1 MAILASLLLSLPA
14 EAQRIETRKDS
25 TEMQYV
31 YYPVGIS
38 KLDPNFQ
45 GNSRTLNDIVNT
57 LLQLQY
63 DRSRQ
68 IDSISVHIAGLA
80 SIEGPAALNERLAD
94 QRAAALRDYLV
105 DKTGLTPNYF
115 FIQKA
120 KRNWNEFRKVVT
132 EKRFEGY
139 EEVLSIIDNE
149 TDDDTRYRLIRNLRG
164 GSVFRY
170 LQQEVLPSQRN
181 ASVVT
186 IYIYKVEIPEEKEPV
201 QETEPYT
208 PPQIVE
214 VTIPAEPEPV
224 KEVEDDEIQPWI
236 AIKTNMLFDAV
247 LCPNLEVE
255 VPIGWSRWSVMAEWW
270 TPWYRW
276 RGNGRHNRSYEL
288 LTLGAEVRYWLSK
301 RKTETPR
308 LLRGHFVGA
317 YAAGGKYDI
326 QKGGDANH
334 EGWQGEFTSL
344 GLTYGYSSYIG
355 KHWRLEFS
363 VSAGYV
369 GGPKRKYHGMFDD
382 GHLIWQHSNRL
393 HYVGPTKAKVSIA
406 YLIGKRV
413 QKKGGQ
419 L

>member
-1 MAILASLLLSLPA
+1 
-14 EAQRIETRKDS
+14 
-25 TEMQYV
+25 MQYV
-31 YYPVGIS
+31 YYPVGVS

-120 KRNWNEFRKVVT
+120 KRNWYEFRKVVT

-186 IYIYKVEIPEEKEPV
+186 IYIYKVE
-201 QETEPYT
+201 
-208 PPQIVE
+208 
-214 VTIPAEPEPV
+214 
-224 KEVEDDEIQPWI
+224 
-236 AIKTNMLFDAV
+236 M
-247 LCPNLEVE
+247 
-255 VPIGWSRWSVMAEWW
+255 S
-270 TPWYRW
+270 
-276 RGNGRHNRSYEL
+276 
-288 LTLGAEVRYWLSK
+288 
-301 RKTETPR
+301 
-308 LLRGHFVGA
+308 LR
-317 YAAGGKYDI
+317 
-326 QKGGDANH
+326 
-334 EGWQGEFTSL
+334 
-344 GLTYGYSSYIG
+344 
-355 KHWRLEFS
+355 
-363 VSAGYV
+363 
-369 GGPKRKYHGMFDD
+369 
-382 GHLIWQHSNRL
+382 
-393 HYVGPTKAKVSIA
+393 
-406 YLIGKRV
+406 
-413 QKKGGQ
+413 
-419 L
+419 